1 MLALIAS
8 AKRMTWTD
16 FWNSDTPIYVNER
29 HKLLHY
35 RLIARDIIKLLP
47 SRAARVLD
55 YGCGEALSAREV
67 AAQCQ
72 SLTLVDAAPRVR
84 EKLGERFAPVANINV
99 ASPEDIA
106 ALPAGSFDLV
116 IINSV
121 LQYLTKDEA
130 AAVFATLRGKLAP
143 GGRLVLADILQP
155 GVSPLAD
162 VKALLGFGWTGGFLG
177 AACLGLVRTALS
189 DYRKLR
195 GQLGLTH
202 YSEGEIIAALTAAGF
217 SAHRQRPNIGHNQ
230 DRMLIIAEPIPARVE
245 MPAETAPAAV

>member
-1 MLALIAS
+1 
-8 AKRMTWTD
+8 MTWTD

-47 SRAARVLD
+47 SREARVLD
-55 YGCGEALSAREV
+55 YGCGEALAAATI
-67 AAQCQ
+67 AAQCRT
-72 SLTLVDAAPRVR
+72 LTLVDAAPRVR
-84 EKLGERFAPVANINV
+84 DKLSERFAASTNIHV

-106 ALPAGSFDLV
+106 VLPAGSFDLV

-121 LQYLTKDEA
+121 LQYLKKDEA
-130 AAVFATLRGKLAP
+130 ASVFATLRDKLAP
-143 GGRLVLADILQP
+143 NGRLVLADILQP
-155 GVSPLAD
+155 GVSPLTD

-202 YSEGEIIAALTAAGF
+202 YSEGEIIAALAAAGF
-217 SAHRQRPNIGHNQ
+217 SARRQRPNIGHNQ
-230 DRMLIIAEPIPARVE
+230 DRMLIIAEPNPAAAAAAARV
-245 MPAETAPAAV
+245 ATAVAG

>member
-1 MLALIAS
+1 MS
-8 AKRMTWTD
+8 WTE

-47 SRAARVLD
+47 SPGLRVLD
-55 YGCGEALSAREV
+55 YGCGEALSAGDIAPKCR
-67 AAQCQ
+67 

-84 EKLGERFAPVANINV
+84 EKLGERFASATTITV

-106 ALPAGSFDLV
+106 DRPADSFDLIV
-116 IINSV
+116 INSV

-130 AAVFATLRGKLAP
+130 ASLFATLREKLSP
-143 GGRLVLADILQP
+143 GGRLILADILQP

-202 YSEGEIIAALTAAGF
+202 YGEGEIIAALGSAGF
-217 SAHRQRPNIGHNQ
+217 SASRQRPNIGHNQ
-230 DRMLIIAEPIPARVE
+230 DRMLIIAEPIPAQAE
-245 MPAETAPAAV
+245 MPTETVAAVG

>member
-1 MLALIAS
+1 MS
-8 AKRMTWTD
+8 WTD

-35 RLIARDIIKLLP
+35 RLIARDIIRLLP
-47 SRAARVLD
+47 GRDARVLD
-55 YGCGEALSAREV
+55 YGCGEALAAREV
-67 AAQCQ
+67 AGQCR

-84 EKLGERFAPVANINV
+84 DKLAERFAGVANVDV
-99 ASPEDIA
+99 ASPEAIA
-106 ALPAGSFDLV
+106 ALPAASFDLIV
-116 IINSV
+116 INSV

-130 AAVFATLRGKLAP
+130 ATVFATLRDKLAP
-143 GGRLVLADILQP
+143 AGQLVLADILQP

-162 VKALLGFGWTGGFLG
+162 VRALLSFGWTGGFLG

-202 YSEGEIIAALTAAGF
+202 YSEDEIIATLARTGFAAR
-217 SAHRQRPNIGHNQ
+217 RQRPNIGHNQ
-230 DRMLIIAEPIPARVE
+230 DRMLIVAE
-245 MPAETAPAAV
+245 PAAVAAVAAG

>member
-1 MLALIAS
+1 
-8 AKRMTWTD
+8 MTWTD

-35 RLIARDIIKLLP
+35 RLIARDIVKLLP
-47 SRAARVLD
+47 SREARVLD
-55 YGCGEALSAREV
+55 YGCGEALASTDV
-67 AAQCQ
+67 AAQCR

-84 EKLGERFAPVANINV
+84 EKLIERFASVANIDV
-99 ASPEDIA
+99 ASPDDIA
-106 ALPAGSFDLV
+106 ALPGGSFDLV

-130 AAVFATLRGKLAP
+130 AAVFATLRGKLVP
-143 GGRLVLADILQP
+143 DGRLVLADILQP
-155 GVSPLAD
+155 GMSPLAD

-202 YSEGEIIAALTAAGF
+202 YSEGEIIAALAAAGF
-217 SAHRQRPNIGHNQ
+217 SARRQRPNIGHNQ
-230 DRMLIIAEPIPARVE
+230 DRMLIIAEPAPAAAAARVE
-245 MPAETAPAAV
+245 TAAAG

>member
-1 MLALIAS
+1 MS
-8 AKRMTWTD
+8 WTE

-35 RLIARDIIKLLP
+35 RLIARDIIKLIP
-47 SRAARVLD
+47 SPDMRVLD
-55 YGCGEALSAREV
+55 YGCGEALSAGDI
-67 AAQCQ
+67 AAKCR

-84 EKLGERFAPVANINV
+84 EKLGERFAPVANITV

-106 ALPAGSFDLV
+106 ARPAGSFDLI

-130 AAVFATLRGKLAP
+130 AALFAVLREKLSP
-143 GGRLVLADILQP
+143 GGHLILADILQP
-155 GVSPLAD
+155 GMSPLAD

-202 YSEGEIIAALTAAGF
+202 YSEGEIVATLAGAGF
-217 SAHRQRPNIGHNQ
+217 SARRQRPNIGHNQ
-230 DRMLIIAEPIPARVE
+230 DRMLIIAEPAPAQARVE
-245 MPAETAPAAV
+245 PAAAAV